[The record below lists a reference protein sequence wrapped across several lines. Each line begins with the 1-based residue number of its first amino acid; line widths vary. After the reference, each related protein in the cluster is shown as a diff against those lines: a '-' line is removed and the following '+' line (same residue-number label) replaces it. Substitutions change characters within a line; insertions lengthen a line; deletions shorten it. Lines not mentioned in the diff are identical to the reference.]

1 MRMPGAVGAL
11 SSYGPWALGATIAL
25 LATFFLLRGRV
36 RIDKGWAGFNLVRF
50 TLIERIVHWL
60 LALSFVVL
68 AATALTMQFGSTPL
82 IPLVGNLGFAEV
94 LRVGGTLHG
103 AAVSAF
109 TASLLLAF
117 LLWARHSLPHWRD
130 VIWLLKGGG
139 ILVPGWHAPAW
150 KFNAGQKLLFWA
162 TLLGGVVLS
171 VSGIVLA
178 YPSQAG
184 LFTKLL
190 ALLNVTGL
198 QLPTELTP
206 AAERQY
212 AAAWHGAAALG
223 LTCVAL
229 VHIYVRT
236 IGTQGA
242 FSAMGTGQVDANWA
256 RQHHSL
262 WADRELKRMDEGAAV
277 AARPDGTQAAP
288 AE

>member
-1 MRMPGAVGAL
+1 MLGAVGAL

-25 LATFFLLRGRV
+25 LAAFFLLRGRV
-36 RIDKGWAGFNLVRF
+36 RIEKGWAGFNLVRF

-68 AATALTMQFGSTPL
+68 AATVLTMQFGGSLL

-109 TASLLLAF
+109 TASLPLAF

-139 ILVPGWHAPAW
+139 MLVRGWQAPAW

-162 TLLGGVVLS
+162 TMLGGVVLS

-198 QLPTELTP
+198 QLT
-206 AAERQY
+206 AAEERQH

-236 IGTQGA
+236 IGIQGA
-242 FSAMGTGQVDANWA
+242 FSAMGSGKVDANWA

-277 AARPDGTQAAP
+277 AARSDGAQAAP